1 VHVSRV
7 AVRLAVP
14 AVSALAACERSS
26 PTRPTETDV
35 AVTMTAQHARSPD
48 AGRDAAASEE
58 ADPAFLALAQ
68 SAREAAFALAST
80 CTLGYQGEHT
90 RVDHCRWGQ
99 KEADAVRVAALALHA
114 DGGSAALGGPGKV
127 FVEEMRLF
135 SEWIELT
142 REISTRGT
150 LAHYQTLARAW
161 NVWQAG
167 DQVPVDLAKN
177 AYEAEHFP
185 GDRVWRRCA
194 SGPCLVLDERLGA
207 SP

>member
-1 VHVSRV
+1 M
-7 AVRLAVP
+7 RLAVP
-14 AVSALAACERSS
+14 AVIALAACERSS
-26 PTRPTETDV
+26 PTRPVETDA
-35 AVTMTAQHARSPD
+35 AVTMTAQHAYAHTPE
-48 AGRDAAASEE
+48 AGRDTAAREGAD
-58 ADPAFLALAQ
+58 DPAFLALAQ

-80 CTLGYQGEHT
+80 CTLSYQGEHT

-114 DGGSAALGGPGKV
+114 DGGSAALGGPGRV

-135 SEWIELT
+135 SEWVELT

-177 AYEAEHFP
+177 AYEAKHFP
-185 GDRVWRRCA
+185 GDRIWRRCA